1 MKNIY
6 LITILTLFISN
17 CGEKV
22 REEITERF
30 DNGDKKLLVK
40 YKGEGGDE
48 VVVERITYS
57 ESGDTLL
64 LEKPLEKIFM
74 KRFYFDGLLKFEKN
88 HKDGKMEKQ
97 ILYYENGLIQSE
109 TNLKGGELDGKYIG
123 WYENGKKKEEMNF
136 KDEQLD
142 GKWITY
148 YESGN
153 IQTETDYKD
162 GKIDGKWTMYYEN
175 GQIYEETN
183 YKDGEGD
190 SKHTSYYENGQK
202 QTEGTL
208 KDGELISSKCWDEDG
223 NEKECG

>member
-30 DNGDKKLLVK
+30 VNGDKKLLVK

-88 HKDGKMEKQ
+88 YKDEKMDGKY
-97 ILYYENGLIQSE
+97 INYYENGKKESE
-109 TNLKGGELDGKYIG
+109 VFYKDGELDGKYIG
-123 WYENGKKKEEMNF
+123 WYENGKKRIEKHYKNGLKEGPWTEWSKEGKKTFEGNF
-136 KDEQLD
+136 KN
-142 GKWITY
+142 
-148 YESGN
+148 GN
-153 IQTETDYKD
+153 AI
-162 GKIDGKWTMYYEN
+162 
-175 GQIYEETN
+175 
-183 YKDGEGD
+183 
-190 SKHTSYYENGQK
+190 
-202 QTEGTL
+202 
-208 KDGELISSKCWDEDG
+208 
-223 NEKECG
+223 

>member
-88 HKDGKMEKQ
+88 YKDEKMDGKY
-97 ILYYENGLIQSE
+97 INYYENGKKESE
-109 TNLKGGELDGKYIG
+109 VFYKDGELDGKYIG
-123 WYENGKKKEEMNF
+123 WYENGKKRGEAFF
-136 KDEQLD
+136 KDGEED
-142 GKWITY
+142 DK
-148 YESGN
+148 S
-153 IQTETDYKD
+153 TE
-162 GKIDGKWTMYYEN
+162 YYEN
-175 GQIYEETN
+175 GQMKYTEN
-183 YKDGEGD
+183 YKDGVCISGD
-190 SKHTSYYENGQK
+190 C
-202 QTEGTL
+202 
-208 KDGELISSKCWDEDG
+208 D
-223 NEKECG
+223 

>member
-48 VVVERITYS
+48 VVVERITYGKSGDTLFWEKPLEDFYYEKLREEIIKRFDNGDKKLLVKYKGEGGDEVVVERITYS

-64 LEKPLEKIFM
+64 LEKPLDKIYM
-74 KRFYFDGLLKFEKN
+74 ERFYLNGHIQSEKN

-97 ILYYENGLIQSE
+97 ILYYENGLIMS
-109 TNLKGGELDGKYIG
+109 
-123 WYENGKKKEEMNF
+123 
-136 KDEQLD
+136 
-142 GKWITY
+142 
-148 YESGN
+148 
-153 IQTETDYKD
+153 
-162 GKIDGKWTMYYEN
+162 
-175 GQIYEETN
+175 ETN
-183 YKDGEGD
+183 YKDGKMDGKYILYND
-190 SKHTSYYENGQK
+190 NGNK
-202 QTEGTL
+202 MVEVNY
-208 KDGELISSKCWDEDG
+208 KDGEEDG
-223 NEKECG
+223 RKLN

>member
-1 MKNIY
+1 MNPTQSI
-6 LITILTLFISN
+6 LILLSLLLISN

-22 REEITERF
+22 REEIRERF

-64 LEKPLEKIFM
+64 LEKPLDKIYM
-74 KRFYFDGLLKFEKN
+74 ERFYLNGNIQTETDY
-88 HKDGKMEKQ
+88 KDGKMDGNQ
-97 ILYYENGLIQSE
+97 IAYYENGLIQSE

-148 YESGN
+148 H
-153 IQTETDYKD
+153 K
-162 GKIDGKWTMYYEN
+162 N
-175 GQIYEETN
+175 GEIKEEKN
-183 YKDGEGD
+183 YK
-190 SKHTSYYENGQK
+190 Q
-202 QTEGTL
+202 
-208 KDGELISSKCWDEDG
+208 I
-223 NEKECG
+223 